1 MRKWWVQWMEWTGYI
16 RAIFLG
22 LGLCSVLVGPVLAH
36 KSSDSYLTL
45 KVSEDKVA
53 AQWDIF
59 LPDIQFAIGLDE
71 NSDDQISWGEL
82 QKKQLELQAWA
93 NSRLNL
99 NRGGICTLQPTG
111 LQVDEHTDGNYA
123 VLFFDGKCPAAA
135 GPFSIQYSLLFDID
149 TQHRGL
155 LNLDLDGNKHSA
167 VLGPQNASQN
177 FTARE
182 SSGVQFLQYLI
193 EGIWH
198 IWIGFDHILFL
209 LCLLLP
215 AVLSQGS
222 TKTNYTSDF
231 KRIAMGVLGIISAFT
246 VAHSITLSLA
256 ALEIVELPSRWVESA
271 IAGSVIFVAAKNL
284 TNAWEGQWQT
294 AFIFGL
300 IHGFGFASVLTALG
314 LPAQSLVLSLVGFNL
329 GVELGQLVIVG
340 IFLPLA
346 FFLRESWF
354 YRVVVFQGG
363 SWMALSVALGW
374 FVERAFQ
381 VSVFSLIS
389 SSLNHARNLAT

>member
-1 MRKWWVQWMEWTGYI
+1 MSKSWAQRMQMAGSI

-22 LGLCSVLVGPVLAH
+22 LGLCSLLVGPVLAH

-45 KVSEDKVA
+45 KVSVDKVA

-82 QKKQLELQAWA
+82 QKKQRELQAWA

-99 NRGGICTLQPTG
+99 SRGGVCALQPTG

-123 VLFFDGKCPAAA
+123 VLYFDGKCPAAG
-135 GPFSIQYSLLFDID
+135 GPFLIQYSLLFDID

-155 LNLDLDGNKHSA
+155 LNLELDGTKHSA
-167 VLGPQNASQN
+167 ILGPQNASQR
-177 FTARE
+177 FTASA
-182 SSGVQFLQYLI
+182 SSGTQFLQYVT

-215 AVLSQGS
+215 AVLAQGLA
-222 TKTNYTSDF
+222 KTNHSLEL
-231 KRIAMGVLGIISAFT
+231 KRVAMGFLGIVSAFT

-256 ALEIVELPSRWVESA
+256 ALGIVELPSRWIESA
-271 IAGSVIFVAAKNL
+271 IAGSVIYVAAKNL
-284 TNAWEGQWQT
+284 AGSFDKRWKT
-294 AFIFGL
+294 AFLFGL

-314 LPAQSLVLSLVGFNL
+314 LPTQSLALSLVGFNL

-340 IFLPLA
+340 VFLPVA
-346 FFLRESWF
+346 FFLRGSMF
-354 YRVVVFQGG
+354 YEIVVFKGG
-363 SWMALSVALGW
+363 SWIALFLALGW

-381 VSVFSLIS
+381 VSVFF
-389 SSLNHARNLAT
+389 

>member
-1 MRKWWVQWMEWTGYI
+1 MSKSWAQRMQMAGSI

-22 LGLCSVLVGPVLAH
+22 LGLCSLLVGPVLAH

-45 KVSEDKVA
+45 KVSVDKVA

-82 QKKQLELQAWA
+82 QKKQRELQAWA

-99 NRGGICTLQPTG
+99 SRGGVCALQPTG

-123 VLFFDGKCPAAA
+123 VLYFDGKCPAAG
-135 GPFSIQYSLLFDID
+135 GPFLIQYNLLFDID

-155 LNLDLDGNKHSA
+155 LNLELDGTKHSA
-167 VLGPQNASQN
+167 VLGPQNASQR
-177 FTARE
+177 FTASA
-182 SSGVQFLQYLI
+182 SSGTQFLQYVT

-215 AVLSQGS
+215 AVLAQGLA
-222 TKTNYTSDF
+222 KTNHSLEL
-231 KRIAMGVLGIISAFT
+231 KRVAMGFLGIVSAFT

-256 ALEIVELPSRWVESA
+256 ALGIVELPSRWVESA
-271 IAGSVIFVAAKNL
+271 IAGSVIYVAAKNL
-284 TNAWEGQWQT
+284 AGSFDKRWQT
-294 AFIFGL
+294 AFLFGL

-314 LPAQSLVLSLVGFNL
+314 LPTQSLALSLVGFNL

-340 IFLPLA
+340 VFLPVA
-346 FFLRESWF
+346 FFLRGSMF
-354 YRVVVFQGG
+354 YQIVVFKGG
-363 SWMALSVALGW
+363 SWIALFLALGW

-381 VSVFSLIS
+381 VSVFF
-389 SSLNHARNLAT
+389 

>member
-1 MRKWWVQWMEWTGYI
+1 MKKGWAQWAAII

-22 LGLCSVLVGPVLAH
+22 LGLCSLLVGPVLAH

-45 KVSEDKVA
+45 KVSGDKVA
-53 AQWDIF
+53 AQWDIY

-82 QKKQLELQAWA
+82 QKKELELQAWA

-99 NRGGICTLQPTG
+99 NRGGICTLQPTD

-123 VLFFDGKCPAAA
+123 VLFFDGKCPAVE

-167 VLGPQNASQN
+167 VLGPQNASQK

-182 SSGVQFLQYLI
+182 SSGVQFLQYLT

-209 LCLLLP
+209 ICLLLP
-215 AVLSQGS
+215 AVLLQGS
-222 TKTNYTSDF
+222 AQTNPAPDF
-231 KRIAMGVLGIISAFT
+231 KRVAMGVLGIVSAFT
-246 VAHSITLSLA
+246 LAHSITLSLA
-256 ALEIVELPSRWVESA
+256 ALEVVVLPSRWVESA

-284 TNAWEGQWQT
+284 TNSFEGRWQT
-294 AFIFGL
+294 AFLFGL

-314 LPAQSLVLSLVGFNL
+314 LPTQSLALSLVGFNL
-329 GVELGQLVIVG
+329 GVEFGQLVIVG
-340 IFLPLA
+340 IFIPLA
-346 FFLRESWF
+346 FFLRVSWF
-354 YRVVVFQGG
+354 YQVVVFRGG
-363 SWMALSVALGW
+363 SWTALFVAIAW

-381 VSVFSLIS
+381 VSVFL
-389 SSLNHARNLAT
+389 

>member
-1 MRKWWVQWMEWTGYI
+1 MKKGWAQWAAII
-16 RAIFLG
+16 RSIFLG
-22 LGLCSVLVGPVLAH
+22 LGLCSLLVGPVLAH

-45 KVSEDKVA
+45 KVSGDKVA
-53 AQWDIF
+53 AQWDIY

-82 QKKQLELQAWA
+82 QKKELELQAWA

-99 NRGGICTLQPTG
+99 NRGGICTLQPTD

-123 VLFFDGKCPAAA
+123 VLFFDGKCPVVE

-167 VLGPQNASQN
+167 VLGPQNASQK

-182 SSGVQFLQYLI
+182 SSGVQFLQYLT

-209 LCLLLP
+209 ICLLLP
-215 AVLSQGS
+215 AVLLQGS
-222 TKTNYTSDF
+222 AQTNPAPDF
-231 KRIAMGVLGIISAFT
+231 KRVAMGVLGIVSAFT
-246 VAHSITLSLA
+246 LAHSITLSLA
-256 ALEIVELPSRWVESA
+256 ALEVVVLPSRWVESA
-271 IAGSVIFVAAKNL
+271 IAGSVIFVAVKNL
-284 TNAWEGQWQT
+284 TNSFEGRWQT
-294 AFIFGL
+294 AFLFGL

-314 LPAQSLVLSLVGFNL
+314 LPTQSLALSLVGFNL
-329 GVELGQLVIVG
+329 GVEFGQLVIVG
-340 IFLPLA
+340 IFIPLA
-346 FFLRESWF
+346 FFLRASWF
-354 YRVVVFQGG
+354 YQVVVFRGG
-363 SWMALSVALGW
+363 SWTALFVALAW

-381 VSVFSLIS
+381 VSVFL
-389 SSLNHARNLAT
+389 

>member
-1 MRKWWVQWMEWTGYI
+1 MQMAGSI

-22 LGLCSVLVGPVLAH
+22 LGLCSLLVGPVLAH

-45 KVSEDKVA
+45 KVSVDKVA

-82 QKKQLELQAWA
+82 QKKQRELQAWA

-99 NRGGICTLQPTG
+99 SRGGVCALQPTG

-123 VLFFDGKCPAAA
+123 VLYFDGKCPAAG
-135 GPFSIQYSLLFDID
+135 GPFLIQYSLLFDID

-155 LNLDLDGNKHSA
+155 LNLELDGTKHSA
-167 VLGPQNASQN
+167 ILGPQNASQR
-177 FTARE
+177 FTASA
-182 SSGVQFLQYLI
+182 SSGTQFLQYVT

-215 AVLSQGS
+215 AVLAQGLA
-222 TKTNYTSDF
+222 KTNHSLEL
-231 KRIAMGVLGIISAFT
+231 KRVAMGFLGIVSAFT

-256 ALEIVELPSRWVESA
+256 ALGIVELPSRWVESA
-271 IAGSVIFVAAKNL
+271 IAGSVIYVAAKNL
-284 TNAWEGQWQT
+284 AGSFDKRWKT
-294 AFIFGL
+294 AFLFGL

-314 LPAQSLVLSLVGFNL
+314 LPTQSLALSLVGFNL

-340 IFLPLA
+340 VFLPVA
-346 FFLRESWF
+346 FFLRGSMF
-354 YRVVVFQGG
+354 YQIVVFKGG
-363 SWMALSVALGW
+363 SWIALFLALGW

-381 VSVFSLIS
+381 VSVFF
-389 SSLNHARNLAT
+389 

>member
-1 MRKWWVQWMEWTGYI
+1 MRNWWTHWKQWMRLAGTI

-22 LGLCSVLVGPVLAH
+22 LGLCSVLVGPVMAH
-36 KSSDSYLTL
+36 KSSDSYLTM
-45 KVSEDKVA
+45 KVA
-53 AQWDIF
+53 GDTVTAQWDIF

-93 NSRLNL
+93 NSRLNVS
-99 NRGGICTLQPTG
+99 RGGVCTLQTAG

-123 VLFFDGKCPAAA
+123 VLYFDGKCPAAE

-155 LNLDLDGNKHSA
+155 LNLDLDGTKHSA
-167 VLGPQNASQN
+167 VLGPQNASQQ
-177 FTARE
+177 FTALT
-182 SSGVQFLQYLI
+182 SSGMQFLQYVT

-215 AVLSQGS
+215 AVLVQGS
-222 TKTNYTSDF
+222 SKTNHAPDL
-231 KRIAMGVLGIISAFT
+231 KRVAMGVLGIVSAFT
-246 VAHSITLSLA
+246 LAHSITLSLA
-256 ALEIVELPSRWVESA
+256 ALEVVMLPSRWVESA

-284 TNAWEGQWQT
+284 SNYFEGRWQT
-294 AFIFGL
+294 AFLFGL

-314 LPAQSLVLSLVGFNL
+314 LPTQSLALSLVGFNV
-329 GVELGQLVIVG
+329 GVEVGQLVIVG
-340 IFLPLA
+340 TFLPMA
-346 FFLRESWF
+346 FLLRKSKF
-354 YRVVVFQGG
+354 YQVIVFRGG
-363 SWMALSVALGW
+363 SWIALFVALGW

-381 VSVFSLIS
+381 VSVFL
-389 SSLNHARNLAT
+389 

>member
-1 MRKWWVQWMEWTGYI
+1 
-16 RAIFLG
+16 
-22 LGLCSVLVGPVLAH
+22 
-36 KSSDSYLTL
+36 
-45 KVSEDKVA
+45 
-53 AQWDIF
+53 
-59 LPDIQFAIGLDE
+59 
-71 NSDDQISWGEL
+71 
-82 QKKQLELQAWA
+82 
-93 NSRLNL
+93 
-99 NRGGICTLQPTG
+99 
-111 LQVDEHTDGNYA
+111 
-123 VLFFDGKCPAAA
+123 
-135 GPFSIQYSLLFDID
+135 
-149 TQHRGL
+149 
-155 LNLDLDGNKHSA
+155 
-167 VLGPQNASQN
+167 
-177 FTARE
+177 
-182 SSGVQFLQYLI
+182 
-193 EGIWH
+193 
-198 IWIGFDHILFL
+198 
-209 LCLLLP
+209 
-215 AVLSQGS
+215 
-222 TKTNYTSDF
+222 
-231 KRIAMGVLGIISAFT
+231 MGVLGIVSAFT

-256 ALEIVELPSRWVESA
+256 ALQVVVLPSRWVETA

-284 TNAWEGQWQT
+284 TKAWEGRWQT

>member
-1 MRKWWVQWMEWTGYI
+1 MSKSWAQRMQMAGSI

-22 LGLCSVLVGPVLAH
+22 LGLCSLLVGPVLAH

-45 KVSEDKVA
+45 KVSVDKVA

-82 QKKQLELQAWA
+82 QKKQRELQAWA

-99 NRGGICTLQPTG
+99 SRGGVCALQPTG

-123 VLFFDGKCPAAA
+123 VLYFDGKCPAAG
-135 GPFSIQYSLLFDID
+135 GPFLIQYSLLFDID

-155 LNLDLDGNKHSA
+155 LNLELDGTKHSA
-167 VLGPQNASQN
+167 ILGPQNASQR
-177 FTARE
+177 FTASA
-182 SSGVQFLQYLI
+182 SSGTQFLQYVT

-215 AVLSQGS
+215 AVLAQGLA
-222 TKTNYTSDF
+222 KTNHSLEL
-231 KRIAMGVLGIISAFT
+231 KRVAMGFLGIVSAFT

-256 ALEIVELPSRWVESA
+256 ALGIVELPSRWVESA
-271 IAGSVIFVAAKNL
+271 IAGSVIYVAAKNL
-284 TNAWEGQWQT
+284 AGSFDKRWKT
-294 AFIFGL
+294 AFLFGL

-314 LPAQSLVLSLVGFNL
+314 LPTQSLALSLVGFNL

-340 IFLPLA
+340 VFLPVA
-346 FFLRESWF
+346 FFLRGSMF
-354 YRVVVFQGG
+354 YQIVVFKGG
-363 SWMALSVALGW
+363 SWIALFLALGW

-381 VSVFSLIS
+381 VSVFF
-389 SSLNHARNLAT
+389 